1 HYIHPDHLDTPRAIT
16 DSANKVI
23 WRWDSDPFGTTAA
36 NEDPDGDKKKF
47 SYNLRFPGQ
56 YFDKETGLHYNYFR
70 DYDPRVGRYV
80 QSDPIGLAGGLNT
93 YTYVGNNPLSLTDPL
108 GLRPN
113 GGSGGGGAGSGSS
126 CSEDNEKRCEE
137 VNKIDTA
144 TCNAITRKRGAMAG
158 AACHASASQ
167 RYAACLRGQP
177 LPPLN
182 TWNNREGV
190 EPNYP
195 DTTTPNEPP
204 KVPSPPWWI
213 IPLLPVIQFVFG

>member
-1 HYIHPDHLDTPRAIT
+1 
-16 DSANKVI
+16 
-23 WRWDSDPFGTTAA
+23 
-36 NEDPDGDKKKF
+36 
-47 SYNLRFPGQ
+47 
-56 YFDKETGLHYNYFR
+56 YNYHR
-70 DYDPRVGRYV
+70 YYDPNTGRYIT
-80 QSDPIGLAGGLNT
+80 SDPIGLAGGLNP
-93 YTYVGNNPLSLTDPL
+93 YQYANSNPLSFTDPL
-108 GLRPN
+108 GLQPN
-113 GGSGGGGAGSGSS
+113 GGVGSDGTAAGNKAS
-126 CSEDNEKRCEE
+126 CSDDKEKRCEE

-144 TCNAITRKRGAMAG
+144 TCNAISRKRGAMAG

-195 DTTTPNEPP
+195 DTTMPNDPP

-213 IPLLPVIQFVFG
+213 IPLLPIIQFVFG